1 MKKNKQT
8 IQNKNKANK
17 QTTKQ
22 NKKKVATTY
31 NSQCLHHR

>member
-8 IQNKNKANK
+8 IQNKNKTNK

-22 NKKKVATTY
+22 NKKKSS
-31 NSQCLHHR
+31 NNI